1 MKRSFFPFLLQ
12 TIRIHY
18 QDPELALYTKGVIGL
33 LWLVQL
39 PVALWYG
46 APAQFY
52 ALLGAMLLAIGVDL
66 VPFHRQHSRADDY
79 VTSAVML
86 VCCFVLF
93 WKASIGYFSVF
104 FLLIY
109 LFCNV
114 FILGIAGS
122 APFSLLGLTGVMLC
136 LRGVLVADPAARY
149 GADFVPRLPFLFLCI
164 LGIAYIITFFIQRYW
179 VEKLQQHVILQAR
192 MDAERARLSEMSLKV
207 ITAMYSALSSKV
219 PEVDLHC
226 EQVAALTQE
235 LARRMGLDETACRD
249 GYYAGLL
256 HEVGAVGLPDAVLQ
270 NRLQARMD
278 AERARLSE
286 MSLKVITAMYSALS
300 SKVPEVD
307 LHCEQVAALTQELA
321 RRMGLDETACRDG
334 YYAGLLH
341 EVGAVGLP
349 DAVLQNRQLTEEQFQ
364 LYQTYV
370 ERGYAIILQLQIVD
384 RVAETVRFHREW
396 YDGTGYCTGLRGEE
410 IPLLARILAV
420 ADFTDRHRRW
430 DETDAE
436 IAATLTA
443 RAGTEFDPVCVEAMK
458 ALLQ

>member
-1 MKRSFFPFLLQ
+1 MKRSFFPFFLQ

-18 QDPELALYTKGVIGL
+18 QDPELALYTKGVLGL

-66 VPFHRQHSRADDY
+66 VPFPRQHSRADDY

-122 APFSLLGLTGVMLC
+122 APFSLLGLTGVTLC

-192 MDAERARLSEMSLKV
+192 IDAERARLSEMSLKV

-256 HEVGAVGLPDAVLQ
+256 HEVGAVGRGTVPALPDLC
-270 NRLQARMD
+270 
-278 AERARLSE
+278 RAGLC
-286 MSLKVITAMYSALS
+286 
-300 SKVPEVD
+300 
-307 LHCEQVAALTQELA
+307 HHFAASD
-321 RRMGLDETACRDG
+321 RRPGGRDG
-334 YYAGLLH
+334 TLPPGVVRRYRLLH
-341 EVGAVGLP
+341 RPAGRGDSPAGPHPCRGGL
-349 DAVLQNRQLTEEQFQ
+349 
-364 LYQTYV
+364 
-370 ERGYAIILQLQIVD
+370 
-384 RVAETVRFHREW
+384 HRPPPPLGR
-396 YDGTGYCTGLRGEE
+396 DGR
-410 IPLLARILAV
+410 
-420 ADFTDRHRRW
+420 
-430 DETDAE
+430 
-436 IAATLTA
+436 
-443 RAGTEFDPVCVEAMK
+443 
-458 ALLQ
+458 

>member
-1 MKRSFFPFLLQ
+1 MKRSFFPFFLQ

-18 QDPELALYTKGVIGL
+18 QDPELALYTKGVLGL

-46 APAQFY
+46 APAQVY
-52 ALLGAMLLAIGVDL
+52 ALLGAMLLAIGVNL
-66 VPFHRQHSRADDY
+66 VPFPRQHSRADDY

-136 LRGVLVADPAARY
+136 LQGVLVADPAARY

-192 MDAERARLSEMSLKV
+192 
-207 ITAMYSALSSKV
+207 I
-219 PEVDLHC
+219 
-226 EQVAALTQE
+226 
-235 LARRMGLDETACRD
+235 
-249 GYYAGLL
+249 
-256 HEVGAVGLPDAVLQ
+256 
-270 NRLQARMD
+270 D

>member
-1 MKRSFFPFLLQ
+1 MKRSFFPFFLQ

-18 QDPELALYTKGVIGL
+18 QDPELALYTKGVLGL

-66 VPFHRQHSRADDY
+66 VPFPRQHSRADDY

-192 MDAERARLSEMSLKV
+192 IDAERARLSEMSLKV
-207 ITAMYSALSSKV
+207 ITAMYSALSSKL

-256 HEVGAVGLPDAVLQ
+256 H
-270 NRLQARMD
+270 
-278 AERARLSE
+278 
-286 MSLKVITAMYSALS
+286 
-300 SKVPEVD
+300 
-307 LHCEQVAALTQELA
+307 
-321 RRMGLDETACRDG
+321 
-334 YYAGLLH
+334 
-341 EVGAVGLP
+341 
-349 DAVLQNRQLTEEQFQ
+349 
-364 LYQTYV
+364 
-370 ERGYAIILQLQIVD
+370 
-384 RVAETVRFHREW
+384 
-396 YDGTGYCTGLRGEE
+396 
-410 IPLLARILAV
+410 
-420 ADFTDRHRRW
+420 
-430 DETDAE
+430 
-436 IAATLTA
+436 
-443 RAGTEFDPVCVEAMK
+443 
-458 ALLQ
+458 

>member
-1 MKRSFFPFLLQ
+1 MKRSFFPFFLQ

-18 QDPELALYTKGVIGL
+18 QDPELAFYTKGVLGL

-46 APAQFY
+46 APAQVY

-66 VPFHRQHSRADDY
+66 VPFPRQHSRADDY

-192 MDAERARLSEMSLKV
+192 IDTERARLSEMSLKV

-235 LARRMGLDETACRD
+235 LARRMGLDEMACRD

-256 HEVGAVGLPDAVLQ
+256 HEVGTVGLPDDVVLQ
-270 NRLQARMD
+270 RN
-278 AERARLSE
+278 
-286 MSLKVITAMYSALS
+286 I
-300 SKVPEVD
+300 
-307 LHCEQVAALTQELA
+307 
-321 RRMGLDETACRDG
+321 
-334 YYAGLLH
+334 
-341 EVGAVGLP
+341 
-349 DAVLQNRQLTEEQFQ
+349 TEEQYQ
-364 LYQTYV
+364 LYKTYV
-370 ERGYAIILQLQIVD
+370 ERGCRIIQELQIVD
-384 RVAETVRFHREW
+384 RVAETVRYHREN
-396 YDGTGYCTGLRGEE
+396 YDGTGYLEGLQGEA
-410 IPLLARILAV
+410 IPLLSRILAV
-420 ADFTDRHRRW
+420 ADFTDRHRRRG
-430 DETDAE
+430 ETDAQ
-436 IAATLTA
+436 IAAAL
-443 RAGTEFDPVCVEAMK
+443 RECAGHAFDPQCVEVMCGM
-458 ALLQ
+458 LTERT